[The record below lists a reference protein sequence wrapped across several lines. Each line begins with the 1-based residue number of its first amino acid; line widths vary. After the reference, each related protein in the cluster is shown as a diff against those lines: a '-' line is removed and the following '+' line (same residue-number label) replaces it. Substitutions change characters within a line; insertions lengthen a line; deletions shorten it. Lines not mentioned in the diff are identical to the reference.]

1 MPGSGFFCPGP
12 SYCAGHGHFIAVR
25 FCSRAWSW
33 SWSVVWFAKH
43 TFTERIRYDT
53 DNIYVS
59 NEAYVKSKSM
69 STSENNEWVGDTI
82 ALELFGVMHDE
93 LSEDQQQTC
102 VNQIWIRGL

>member
-1 MPGSGFFCPGP
+1 
-12 SYCAGHGHFIAVR
+12 
-25 FCSRAWSW
+25 
-33 SWSVVWFAKH
+33 
-43 TFTERIRYDT
+43 
-53 DNIYVS
+53 
-59 NEAYVKSKSM
+59 M